1 MPREHPHVRLESTDF
16 ACDEIQIRR
25 LTGTEA
31 ISRLFDFRVEI
42 VAAGPKGLDA
52 AAVTGAGV
60 TLVFESDGEE
70 LRRVHGIVRAL
81 DDLLETE
88 ALHRSYRLHI
98 APRAFRLCLVETV
111 DIFMDQSVPDIVRAK
126 ADLVALNDDID
137 FRLSGAYPAREFVV
151 QYGETDL
158 AFISRLTEHLGI
170 SFFFEHSSGGDRM
183 VFTDNA
189 DGFSPIPGAGGEAI
203 PFRARGEEIGAF
215 HLEASRQIIPRT
227 YVVRDYN
234 YRIPQVDLT
243 SSYEVAS
250 GHAGGVVEFGAH
262 YKTPEEG
269 DVLARVR
276 AEERQATELVY
287 TGRSTIP
294 AMTAGATCS
303 IEGHPHLA
311 DPRLLITEV
320 THEASQATMLAG
332 SPGDERPYTN
342 TFRAIPA
349 SRTYRPPRV
358 TPKPRIPG
366 VVTGII
372 DDPTNASSGQNAM
385 IDDEGRYT
393 VRFLFDTAAPG
404 ERRASRPIR
413 MAQPH
418 AGAGYG
424 THFPLKPGIEVL
436 IAFVNGDPDRPI
448 IAGAVPNPLTPSP
461 VVASNAKLNRIVT
474 VSGVRFDIKDA

>member
-1 MPREHPHVRLESTDF
+1 
-16 ACDEIQIRR
+16 
-25 LTGTEA
+25 
-31 ISRLFDFRVEI
+31 
-42 VAAGPKGLDA
+42 
-52 AAVTGAGV
+52 
-60 TLVFESDGEE
+60 
-70 LRRVHGIVRAL
+70 
-81 DDLLETE
+81 
-88 ALHRSYRLHI
+88 
-98 APRAFRLCLVETV
+98 
-111 DIFMDQSVPDIVRAK
+111 
-126 ADLVALNDDID
+126 
-137 FRLSGAYPAREFVV
+137 
-151 QYGETDL
+151 
-158 AFISRLTEHLGI
+158 
-170 SFFFEHSSGGDRM
+170 
-183 VFTDNA
+183 
-189 DGFSPIPGAGGEAI
+189 
-203 PFRARGEEIGAF
+203 
-215 HLEASRQIIPRT
+215 
-227 YVVRDYN
+227 
-234 YRIPQVDLT
+234 
-243 SSYEVAS
+243 
-250 GHAGGVVEFGAH
+250 
-262 YKTPEEG
+262 
-269 DVLARVR
+269 VR